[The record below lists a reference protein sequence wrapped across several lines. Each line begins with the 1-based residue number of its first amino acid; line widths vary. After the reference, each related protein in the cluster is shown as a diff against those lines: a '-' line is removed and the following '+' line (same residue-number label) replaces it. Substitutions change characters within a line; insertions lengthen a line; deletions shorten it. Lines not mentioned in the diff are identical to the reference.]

1 MSSGRTRVLDQ
12 IARALKREG
21 PDEAR
26 RAELE
31 QRLARAAPNLIPA
44 RAQIPRP
51 ERCRLFVEM
60 AREASA
66 TVAALPAVAAVP
78 QAIADYL
85 RQENLPPEL
94 RIAPDP
100 ELQAL
105 PWSAWP
111 LLSVT
116 EGRASGAEPVSLTRA
131 FAGIAETGTLML
143 VSGPSAP
150 TTLNFLPDTNIVL
163 LRAEEIVGAYEEGW
177 ARLRARIGAE
187 MPRTVNFIT
196 GPSRS
201 ADIEQTLQLGAHG
214 PRRLHIL
221 LIDAGA
227 PA

>member
-1 MSSGRTRVLDQ
+1 MSDGRARVLDQ

-21 PDEAR
+21 PDDAR

-31 QRLARAAPNLIPA
+31 QRLARAAPNLIPQ
-44 RAQIPRP
+44 RAQLPQP
-51 ERCRLFVEM
+51 ERCRLFAEM

-66 TVAALPAVAAVP
+66 TVAALPAAAAVP

-94 RIAPDP
+94 RIAPHP
-100 ELQAL
+100 ELQSL
-105 PWSAWP
+105 PWSQWP

-177 ARLRARIGAE
+177 AQLRARFGAE